1 MINKNKWWMID
12 NRYKH
17 YYSLVLARTTQ
28 LRRYRGHVIIYRL
41 GGGGGFKR
49 VLVLSQWN
57 LPNPSLGS
65 VLLYYSTTKPP
76 PPSLPPSLPPSHCIG
91 NQFSMVRVLH
101 SVSDDWSLPFPPEN
115 HVTPTKSSEPYPPPP
130 FPHIQVINNNWSVL
144 ILGNINIPTLYGCAQ

>member
-49 VLVLSQWN
+49 ILVLSQWN

-76 PPSLPPSLPPSHCIG
+76 PLPPSLPPTALVINFLWCAFYI
-91 NQFSMVRVLH
+91 
-101 SVSDDWSLPFPPEN
+101 VSATTDPFLSPLKIMWPPQN
-115 HVTPTKSSEPYPPPP
+115 PPNLTPPP